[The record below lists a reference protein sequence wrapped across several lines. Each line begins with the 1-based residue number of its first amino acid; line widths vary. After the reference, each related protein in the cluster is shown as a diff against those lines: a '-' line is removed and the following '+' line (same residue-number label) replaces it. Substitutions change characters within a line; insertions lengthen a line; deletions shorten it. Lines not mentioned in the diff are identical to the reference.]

1 MNIEDYVTA
10 REAGKMLNVNR
21 ARIGV
26 LCREGRFDGAK
37 KIDLGW
43 VIPRES
49 VKNFKRLPPG
59 LKPKYPR
66 KKQDEII
73 IKEALEKNNEIK
85 DGKQNDDTRKN

>member
-10 REAGKMLNVNR
+10 REAGRMLNVNR

-26 LCREGRFDGAK
+26 LCREGRFKGAK

-49 VKNFKRLPPG
+49 VLNFTRLPPG
-59 LKPKYPR
+59 LKPKYP
-66 KKQDEII
+66 KKEQNKAL
-73 IKEALEKNNEIK
+73 IKETLEKINEAK
-85 DGKQNDDTRKN
+85 DGENHDE

>member
-10 REAGKMLNVNR
+10 REASRMLHVNR

-26 LCREGRFDGAK
+26 LCREGRFEGAQ
-37 KIDLGW
+37 KINLGW

-59 LKPKYPR
+59 LKPKHP
-66 KKQDEII
+66 KKEQNETLLYVF
-73 IKEALEKNNEIK
+73 KELTEGENN
-85 DGKQNDDTRKN
+85 DQ